1 MFGPTPLYNMNPSLH
16 PQPFFPQPQQQP
28 FMSQPYLQHHQ
39 VPSQVVYHQ
48 QAPEEV
54 EEESVVVVEE
64 EEVVQQEAEET
75 SSTSMDQSDLETQ
88 RVSKQVANILKQDP
102 NFQNSEFLQFMSDLG
117 DGKVLL
123 RENQVVENE
132 MVENEIEGGIKE
144 DENEMEGGWSG
155 LNSGIHEERVNKL
168 SSSPNQQQEEGGQV
182 EEFEDGDLDEEGFF
196 NPNSIRIQQALKE
209 AWDETSTVYNLM
221 YFMYFRY
228 ILCIY
233 CGKSRDKLR

>member
-1 MFGPTPLYNMNPSLH
+1 M
-16 PQPFFPQPQQQP
+16 
-28 FMSQPYLQHHQ
+28 
-39 VPSQVVYHQ
+39 
-48 QAPEEV
+48 
-54 EEESVVVVEE
+54 VVVEE